1 MADEK
6 KEAPKPTPPPPKPA
20 SAVSVKAQPIVPK
33 IRGFDLL
40 RPFRYAFAFTK
51 GTAVSGLDVMANWG
65 RKGSRIGAVVGLL
78 LVVSGTAM
86 SGGLGLI
93 AAGWMAGLVIGA
105 ATGGVVGVASGGIR
119 AMDRETRKEVYA
131 DDLMRKAEAKSR
143 PQSRVD
149 YRDAHREYKQ
159 RSDFMLDRYLQ
170 QEREIDRD
178 SHRYFQDRVNH
189 SRSNGGGYGQGF

>member
-1 MADEK
+1 MADAK

-20 SAVSVKAQPIVPK
+20 SSVSVKAEPVVPK

-40 RPFRYAFAFTK
+40 RPFRYAFAFAK
-51 GTAVSGLDVMANWG
+51 GTLVTGLDGMSNWG

-78 LVVSGTAM
+78 LAISGAA

-93 AAGWMAGLVIGA
+93 AAGWIAGLAIGA

-119 AMDRETRKEVYA
+119 SMDRETRKEVYA
-131 DDLMRKAEAKSR
+131 DDLMRKAEAKSK
-143 PQSRVD
+143 PQPRVD

-159 RSDFMLDRYLQ
+159 RNDYMIDRLLQ

-189 SRSNGGGYGQGF
+189 SRGHGGGYGQGF